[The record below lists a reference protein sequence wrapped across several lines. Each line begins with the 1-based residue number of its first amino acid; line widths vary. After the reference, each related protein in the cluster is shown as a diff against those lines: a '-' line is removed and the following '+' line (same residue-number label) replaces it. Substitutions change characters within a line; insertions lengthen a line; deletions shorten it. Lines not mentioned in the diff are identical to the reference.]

1 MAQHFTINLPDGARI
16 AVEAEGQGPPLLLV
30 SGLGGTGGF
39 WERCRPLLAARYRV
53 ITLDQRGIGR
63 SIRGTAAVTV
73 EQLAEDVEAV
83 AGALD
88 LGRFAL
94 AGHSTGAAIGL
105 TLAAHGRM
113 PVSHLLLSGGWI
125 HADAY
130 IRALFELR
138 LVVLNG
144 AGLAA
149 YEQLG
154 RFLAYPP
161 AWLAETGDFG
171 PPMAPPG
178 PEEAER
184 RALWTERIRAL
195 LAFDGT
201 RLLSRVGAP
210 VLVMGAEDDAI
221 IPHHHQREM
230 AARIPGARLHAWTQG
245 GHFYPVTRAADF
257 AATAAAFLQGQ
268 G

>member
-1 MAQHFTINLPDGARI
+1 MVQHVTVDLPDGARI
-16 AVEAEGQGPPLLLV
+16 SAEVEGQGPPLLMV

-39 WERCRPLLAARYRV
+39 WARSRALLAARHRV
-53 ITLDQRGIGR
+53 VTLDQRGIGR
-63 SIRGTAAVTV
+63 STRGTAAVTV
-73 EQLAEDVEAV
+73 ERLAEDVEAV

-94 AGHSTGAAIGL
+94 GGHSTGTAIALTVAAR
-105 TLAAHGRM
+105 GRL
-113 PVSHLLLSGGWI
+113 PLSHLLLSGGWI
-125 HADAY
+125 RADAY

-138 LVVLNG
+138 LEVLNL

-149 YEQLG
+149 YERLG

-161 AWLAETGDFG
+161 AWLVETGDFG
-171 PPMAPPG
+171 PAMHPPG

-184 RALWTERIRAL
+184 QALWAERIEAL

-201 RLLSRVGAP
+201 PLLGRIGVP
-210 VLVMGAEDDAI
+210 VLVMGAEDDVI
-221 IPHHHQREM
+221 IPHHHQRAM
-230 AARIPGARLHAWTQG
+230 AARIPGARLRAFAHG
-245 GHFYPVTRAADF
+245 GHFYPTTRTADF
-257 AATAAAFLQGQ
+257 AAAVAGFLDG

>member
-1 MAQHFTINLPDGARI
+1 MAQQFAVELPDGARI
-16 AVEAEGQGPPLLLV
+16 AGEAEGQGPPLLLV

-39 WERCRPLLAARYRV
+39 WARSRAPLAVRHRV

-63 SIRGTAAVTV
+63 STRGTAAVTM
-73 EQLAEDVEAV
+73 ERLAEDVEAV

-94 AGHSTGAAIGL
+94 GGHSTGAAIAL
-105 TLAAHGRM
+105 TLAARGRM
-113 PVSHLLLSGGWI
+113 PLSHLLLSGGWI
-125 HADAY
+125 RADAY
-130 IRALFELR
+130 LRALFELR
-138 LVVLNG
+138 LEVLNR

-149 YEQLG
+149 YERLG

-161 AWLAETGDFG
+161 AWLVEAGDFG
-171 PPMAPPG
+171 PAMTPPG
-178 PEEAER
+178 PEEAGR
-184 RALWTERIRAL
+184 QALRAERIRAL

-201 RLLSRVGAP
+201 PLLGRAGAP

-230 AARIPGARLHAWTQG
+230 AERIPGARLHAWKEG

-257 AATAAAFLQGQ
+257 AAAVAGFLEG